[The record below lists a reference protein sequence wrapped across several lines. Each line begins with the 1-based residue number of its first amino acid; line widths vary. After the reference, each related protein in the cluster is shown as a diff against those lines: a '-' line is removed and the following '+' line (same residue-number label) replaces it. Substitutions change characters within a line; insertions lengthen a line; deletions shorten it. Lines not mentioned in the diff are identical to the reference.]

1 MHMCQDEKRKKLH
14 DKSKKCVF
22 FGMSEVSKAFKLFN
36 SITKTIEIS
45 GDVIFDEENTWKWTK
60 NESGQ

>member
-1 MHMCQDEKRKKLH
+1 MCQDEKRKKLH